1 MLQPYARQHIVSM
14 SLDDTGIYILHNS
27 DLRQLLSTLYLDCR
41 LQLTSD
47 CGETLEAVT
56 VAEDDKENLIPS
68 IYMMPLLPF
77 KTKTQYSLIK
87 LDEKSLIQACS
98 GCLYLLFKRSAD
110 YPFNWSHPA
119 KRRSFTR
126 QPDRDAGS

>member
-1 MLQPYARQHIVSM
+1 MLQAYARQHILSM

-27 DLRQLLSTLYLDCR
+27 DLRQLLSTLYLDCH

-77 KTKTQYSLIK
+77 KTKTQYSPIK
-87 LDEKSLIQACS
+87 LNEKKPHPSLFR
-98 GCLYLLFKRSAD
+98 LFVSSFEKVRGLPFQLEPSSQKKIFHTTTRS
-110 YPFNWSHPA
+110 
-119 KRRSFTR
+119 
-126 QPDRDAGS
+126 